1 MSKKLNSI
9 DIVTCIVT
17 VFVVLMI
24 MYLEMRNMLIRLV
37 WNDMSRTYTSESI
50 ISYIYKQVRII
61 LILSVANIVAS
72 FVNVIC

>member
-1 MSKKLNSI
+1 MSKKLNGI

-17 VFVVLMI
+17 LFVVLMI

-61 LILSVANIVAS
+61 LILGVANIVAS